1 MSKLSEQIVAE
12 QRKFFKT
19 GATRCLNF
27 RKEQLKKMRQMIDTN
42 RDKIAQAIFQ
52 DLRRNPAVN
61 MEMEVNGSLNTI
73 DYCLAHM
80 DEWTKP
86 EKASLVFCVIFHIS
100 VNFPPY

>member
-1 MSKLSEQIVAE
+1 MSIFSDQIVAE

-27 RKEQLKKMRQMIDTN
+27 RKEQLKKMRQMIDAN
-42 RDKIAQAIFQ
+42 RDKIAQSIFQ

-80 DEWTKP
+80 DEWAKP
-86 EKASLVFCVIFHIS
+86 EKASLFLCIFHKKKCQF
-100 VNFPPY
+100 FP